1 VARLIITTNEPI
13 TGLLGPN
20 RKAAFMGV
28 KIAVSWKGKS
38 VVPHDQ
44 EWGDGRRGIIYG
56 FEHEEDAKRD
66 AKQLAKIVP
75 DVRIEYV

>member
-1 VARLIITTNEPI
+1 
-13 TGLLGPN
+13 
-20 RKAAFMGV
+20 MGV